1 MISGIASPPS
11 VTSLVSKTTQPA
23 AVSSPNL
30 VNGDSVSLG
39 SSDAQPAKGPSPFD
53 VVRSNAPF
61 LGSVAGSG
69 LGLGL
74 QVAGASVTGT
84 GLFVGAFLGAIGG
97 RIIGN
102 VIRNADDVKPAP
114 LPSALRAIQRNAPSI
129 GAMAGAGVGLALG
142 LTGGGGL
149 FVSTLCG
156 TIGGVICG
164 NVIKSS

>member
-23 AVSSPNL
+23 ADSSPNL
-30 VNGDSVSLG
+30 VKGDSMSLG

-53 VVRSNAPF
+53 VVRS
-61 LGSVAGSG
+61 
-69 LGLGL
+69 
-74 QVAGASVTGT
+74 
-84 GLFVGAFLGAIGG
+84 
-97 RIIGN
+97 
-102 VIRNADDVKPAP
+102 
-114 LPSALRAIQRNAPSI
+114 NAPSI